1 MVASSAVWNA
11 VNRWS
16 DEVYPGWREVT
27 RLYWATALA
36 GEVGEFCNLV
46 KKLEEGGTRGRGI
59 TQDDLLEEL
68 ADVYIYLQKTVVSL
82 GGSQSTFV
90 EAILRKL
97 ERVRGRERAAS
108 G

>member
-1 MVASSAVWNA
+1 MVASGWVWNA

-46 KKLEEGGTRGRGI
+46 KKLEEGGARGRGI
-59 TQDDLLEEL
+59 RQDDLLEEL
-68 ADVYIYLQKTVVSL
+68 ADVDIYLLKTVVNL
-82 GGSQSTFV
+82 GGSQPALV
-90 EAILRKL
+90 DAGLRKL
-97 ERVRGRERAAS
+97 ERIRSRERAS
-108 G
+108 SS